1 MQRVIDY
8 RASSSLLHET
18 RVDVVVSIV
27 HAIPLFVQKWPEL
40 VKWSQ
45 ITAGYVNLFGMGY
58 VQFCKILMMVCHI
71 WNHTLWALST
81 ISRYKQTNKQTNYYS
96 HIQNTF
102 THWSQLSSCYLQ
114 FQSPK
119 CSILFLNTSHYMRQ
133 WTESIK

>member
-8 RASSSLLHET
+8 RVSSSLFHET

-27 HAIPLFVQKWPEL
+27 HAIPLFVQKCPEL

-58 VQFCKILMMVCHI
+58 VQFCKITSGIILYGLCPPTHI
-71 WNHTLWALST
+71 TN
-81 ISRYKQTNKQTNYYS
+81 KNTNKQTNYYS

-102 THWSQLSSCYLQ
+102 TRWSQLSSCYLH

-119 CSILFLNTSHYMRQ
+119 CSILFLNISHNMRQ
-133 WTESIK
+133 WTQSIK